1 MHLIDARAST
11 QHAINLLLKKNSKA
25 AFKKLK
31 VLPLRQFLKEVESDE
46 ALRREDKELICDQAI
61 LVLDQFYAHLP
72 FKRARY
78 AVDPIQEVRLLRAQ
92 IPSTEQAFH
101 AAMISLFTSLRDVHT
116 LYGLPRPYAGAF
128 SFLPF
133 FVDSYVSNGQRRF
146 VVTDILEGFNPDP
159 GNFSHLCEITAW
171 SGVPIGKAVDLLA
184 QSIPGG
190 NKATRI
196 FRGTMRLTVR
206 SLTTA
211 LPPVEELVYVH
222 FKPYHPKSHK
232 EVEERVIAVPW
243 YVGSGIGLGTSQG
256 SAAKGSAAKSWSD
269 KAVYSSSCT
278 QLADLATVKSAL
290 WEQKPLKSRK
300 RPADEDNSV
309 TNNLPQYFQVHHTR
323 EILNGETPWISILTD
338 EANSEKKFG
347 YVRIYR
353 FPDTFGVVSQEF
365 QSILQQLEDNE
376 YAADGLIL
384 DIRSNPGGNITEAEC
399 MLQMLTAKQIHPARF
414 HFPNTGAVQSLLA
427 SVASKAAIE
436 EAKDRLP
443 DRQRRSVN
451 KAKGFFGDWTDG
463 VLTGAASGSALTDGR
478 PITPVKDANA
488 VGQIYQGPV
497 TLLTDAGTYSAADIL
512 SGGFQ
517 DHEIGVIIGMDENT
531 GGGGASSWHHAV
543 ELMQLSPL
551 IQHPIVPL
559 PKGAAFGLA
568 IQRSTRVA
576 RYEGNPVEDL
586 GVKSDILYRKTLAD
600 LGPLPEDLLRF
611 ACKTLAT
618 MPKYKFWIEEAKFTL
633 PKTVSLTLNA
643 SRALDRLLIRFDHQQ
658 EFIVIMNAKNSPED
672 ITKSTLPFVLQKA
685 NARHVEVQGFIL
697 KHSDDGKQ
705 YELVARDR
713 SNIKAAGKASVRR
726 KAAKKKT
733 AAALKESS

>member
-11 QHAINLLLKKNSKA
+11 QHAINLLLKKNTKA

-31 VLPLRQFLKEVESDE
+31 VWPLRQFLKKVENDE
-46 ALRREDKELICDQAI
+46 TKLSREERETICDQAI
-61 LVLDQFYAHLP
+61 LVFEQFYAHLP

-78 AVDPIQEVRLLRAQ
+78 AADPIQRVRLLRAQ
-92 IPSTEQAFH
+92 IPNLTEQAFH
-101 AAMISLFTSLRDVHT
+101 ETMIQLFTSLRDVHT
-116 LYGLPRPYAGAF
+116 LYGLPHPYSGSF

-133 FVDSYVSNGQRRF
+133 FVDSYVDKGQRRF

-196 FRGTMRLTVR
+196 IRGTMRLTVR

-211 LPPVEELVYVH
+211 LPPAEELVFVQ
-222 FKPYHPKSHK
+222 FKPYHPNSGK

-243 YVGSGIGLGTSQG
+243 HVGSGIGLGTLQ
-256 SAAKGSAAKSWSD
+256 GSAAKSWSD

-290 WEQKPLKSRK
+290 WENKPVKSRK
-300 RPADEDNSV
+300 SVAGQDNSV
-309 TNNLPQYFQVHHTR
+309 AVTNSLRKFLQVHHTK
-323 EILNGETPWISILTD
+323 EIVNGETPWISMLTD

-399 MLQMLTAKQIHPARF
+399 MLQMLTAKQIQPARF
-414 HFPNTGAVQSLLA
+414 HFPNTEAVQFLLA

-451 KAKGFFGDWTDG
+451 KAEGFFGDWTDG

-497 TLLTDAGTYSAADIL
+497 ALLTDAGTYSAADIF

-531 GGGGASSWHHAV
+531 GGGGASSWHHAD

-551 IQHPIVPL
+551 IQHPIIPL